1 MAREQITHNHI
12 VSRPLPPAVEYPPGH
27 PGELLEAVAQVE
39 VPRRNLH
46 VQWNRTGTTDAA
58 GLETGWLQLAVDV
71 TVAELRS
78 LLEDAVREA
87 EAAKAGNAH
96 IGDYDVENHQVR
108 VYSSELSRPE
118 INKAI
123 TALRRGRD
131 VAYGKDA

>member
-12 VSRPLPPAVEYPPGH
+12 VSRPLPEYNPATPGPH
-27 PGELLEAVAQVE
+27 EASPVSVE
-39 VPRRNLH
+39 VPRRNVH

-58 GLETGWLQLAVDV
+58 GLETGWLQLGIDI
-71 TVAELRS
+71 TIAEIRD
-78 LLEDAVREA
+78 LLKYAED
-87 EAAKAGNAH
+87 EAAAAKLGNAAF
-96 IGDYDVENHQVR
+96 GDYDTEQHQVR

>member
-1 MAREQITHNHI
+1 MAREQITHNH
-12 VSRPLPPAVEYPPGH
+12 VVQKPLPPAVEYPPGH

-39 VPRRNLH
+39 VPRRNVH

-58 GLETGWLQLAVDV
+58 GLETGWLQLGIDI
-71 TVAELRS
+71 TIAEIRD
-78 LLEDAVREA
+78 LLKHAEEEA
-87 EAAKAGNAH
+87 QAAKLGNAAF
-96 IGDYDVENHQVR
+96 GDYDTGQHQVR

-123 TALRRGRD
+123 NALRRGRD